1 MFFGIAT
8 LSFPRFLVF
17 TPPRVVATLRRFR
30 IRMIE
35 PQSRGERSRAAPTKN
50 LCALRA
56 FAVQIIPP
64 AAAKR
69 FLCVYLA
76 VIREVLGFLD
86 IS

>member
-1 MFFGIAT
+1 
-8 LSFPRFLVF
+8 
-17 TPPRVVATLRRFR
+17 
-30 IRMIE
+30 MIE